1 MTKPKKKLLLG
12 AHMSISG
19 GVFNAIEHGLNT
31 GCASIQ
37 IFTKNNN
44 QWRAKPLADE
54 EIEKFLTAQK
64 ESGISP
70 VVAHTAYLINLA
82 TPGDEIYQKS
92 LAALIDEI
100 ERADKLKI
108 ADLVLHP
115 GSPLDQGVEY
125 GMKKIIDSLNYCIEK
140 TPDAKT
146 RVALECT
153 AGQGS
158 HLGFKFEQIAEM
170 IDGVEDKNR
179 VSVCV
184 DTCHIFAAGY
194 DIRTKDAYEATVAAF
209 KKIIGLKYLKVIHLN
224 DSIKALGSRV
234 DRHTHIGQ
242 GEIGKDAFRFI
253 MQDERFDSIP
263 KLLETPKD
271 GEEYEADKK
280 NLAILRKFWNE
291 GA

>member
-1 MTKPKKKLLLG
+1 MAKQEKKLLLG

-19 GVFNAIEHGLNT
+19 GVFNAIGHGVNT
-31 GCASIQ
+31 GCTSIQ

-44 QWRAKPLADE
+44 QWRAKPLADD

-64 ESGISP
+64 EAGIAP
-70 VVAHTAYLINLA
+70 VVAHTAYLINLGS
-82 TPGDEIYQKS
+82 PNEDVYQKS
-92 LAALIDEI
+92 LTGLIDEI
-100 ERADKLKI
+100 ERADQLKI

-115 GSPLDQGVEY
+115 GSPLDQGEEY
-125 GMKKIIDSLNYCIEK
+125 GMKKIINSLNHCIDK

-146 RVALECT
+146 RISLECT
-153 AGQGS
+153 AGQGA

-194 DIRTKDAYEATVAAF
+194 DIRTKDAYETTIATF
-209 KKIIGLKYLKVIHLN
+209 KKIIGLRYLKVIHLN
-224 DSIKALGSRV
+224 DSLKGLGSRV

-242 GEIGKDAFRFI
+242 GEIGKDAFKFI
-253 MQDERFDSIP
+253 MQDARLDGIP

-291 GA
+291 RE

>member
-1 MTKPKKKLLLG
+1 MAKQEKKLLLG

-19 GVFNAIEHGLNT
+19 GLSKAVERGVNA
-31 GCASIQ
+31 GCTTIQ
-37 IFTKNNN
+37 IFTRNSN
-44 QWRAKPLADE
+44 QWKARHLTDEDAEQFLA
-54 EIEKFLTAQK
+54 AQR
-64 ESGISP
+64 ESRISP
-70 VVAHTAYLINLA
+70 VVAHTGYLINMA
-82 TPGDEIYQKS
+82 APDDGVYQRS
-92 LAALIDEI
+92 IAGLVEEL

-115 GSPLDQGVEY
+115 GSPLDQGEEY
-125 GMKKIIDSLNYCIEK
+125 GMKKIIDSLNHCFDK
-140 TPDAKT
+140 TPAAKT

-158 HLGFKFEQIAEM
+158 HLGFTFEQIAAM

-194 DIRTKDAYEATVAAF
+194 DIRTEDAYETTIATF
-209 KKIIGLKYLKVIHLN
+209 KKVIGLKYLKVIHLN
-224 DSIKALGSRV
+224 DSIKGLGSRV

-242 GEIGKDAFRFI
+242 GEIGKDAFKFI
-253 MQDERFDSIP
+253 MQDARLDSIP

-280 NLAILRKFWNE
+280 NLAVLRKFWNE
-291 GA
+291 RE

>member
-1 MTKPKKKLLLG
+1 MVKQEKKLLLG

-19 GVFNAIEHGLNT
+19 GVFNAIKHSVNT
-31 GCASIQ
+31 GCTSIQ

-44 QWRAKPLADE
+44 QWRAKPLTDDE
-54 EIEKFLTAQK
+54 SEKFLTAQK
-64 ESGISP
+64 QSGITP
-70 VVAHTAYLINLA
+70 VVAHTAYLINLGS
-82 TPGDEIYQKS
+82 PNEDVYQKS
-92 LAALIDEI
+92 LAGLIDEI

-125 GMKKIIDSLNYCIEK
+125 GMKKIIDSLNHCIDM

-153 AGQGS
+153 AGQGA
-158 HLGFKFEQIAEM
+158 HLGFKFEQIAAM
-170 IDGVEDKNR
+170 IAGVKDKNR

-194 DIRTKDAYEATVAAF
+194 DIRTKDAYEATIAAF
-209 KKIIGLKYLKVIHLN
+209 KKTIGLKYLKVIHLN
-224 DSIKALGSRV
+224 DSIKSLGSRV

-242 GEIGKDAFRFI
+242 GEIGKDAFKFI
-253 MQDERFDSIP
+253 MQDERLAGIP

-271 GEEYEADKK
+271 GEEYEADKR
-280 NLAILRKFWNE
+280 NLAILRKFWIE
-291 GA
+291 RG